1 MYSDVFDKDSKAPKQ
16 TVEYYK
22 KVQKTTTRTVYQDGK
37 NPEHKVQTETYIKR
51 GNNQRRNSKQN
62 ISSSNNRNTLSNSN
76 NYGSNYKTNS
86 TNSQK
91 YSINSQNYTYNSKN
105 EFKSKN
111 YISNTKNNT
120 YLSNRT
126 NNFSS
131 QNQRSNR
138 NQMDFKESRSYDTT
152 KNKDSY
158 KFTGTVRQNANYQ
171 NNASTNEFV
180 NRNGRNI
187 DKYERNQE
195 QKLYNKSQPKPIIK
209 TERIIIRIQNKRRRK
224 GDPVENFEYHETKDV
239 KRNDK
244 DSIVVHRR
252 WGDPY
257 YQLIDHRKKYSSYT
271 AGLRGYRYSSG
282 TEEDDYFSKTRNR
295 TIDTDRED
303 KYRYRNSIE
312 NNRPQKINASRI
324 TASSKNY
331 NNYKTQTQETQ
342 SSRGY
347 GNYGTQTQ
355 GTQSTRDYANYKT
368 LTQTSQGTQNSRNL
382 PSNKYNETHKRFEM
396 TQKVDERRRY
406 NPKGGYEG
414 RYTEGAKRNT
424 DYNSKRTEISSTTT
438 KQTYTNTRNTSY
450 NRNINDNVIT
460 NNNKRDSTPLNGRK
474 YQVTESK
481 REERKYNNI
490 PYQKKTKENVT
501 ERTYKRE
508 INSKYGQNADNKNNS
523 LNTEKYNRR
532 NTNDSINKRISE
544 KSYKREEFDS
554 NKYKRRSNASNQNNQ
569 EQTEEIYERRTEKYQ
584 QGRYP
589 SNKYGRGGENV
600 DNNTRGYDQNYG
612 KQSESI
618 EIREKRY
625 GQNVYGQGEENV
637 DNNTRGYDQNYG
649 KQSESIEIREKR
661 YGQDEYGQGEEN
673 IDNNTRGYDQNY
685 GKQSENIEIRE
696 KRYGQDEYGQGEE
709 NEGERFGP
717 NYGQQGENLYQQEQ
731 LHYAQQIND
740 QQQHQQQLMEEEG
753 RHYCP
758 VHGYHNI
765 YDEEDQKEIQKY
777 ERIEG
782 DTEGEYEQGGGMY
795 EQRQRY
801 ELMEQGQRDL
811 EQGGYGQDQALLQQ
825 EQGQGYGRQGPG
837 FIEDRRGI
845 GQEEGLMGQRSNERY
860 ELIQEQINNG
870 QRQNII
876 EDNMN
881 LQGQEREVNNY
892 RFYESKNVTTD
903 VENNNLLN
911 ERNIIRNEGNI
922 NSMKVDNFVGRGSG
936 IPQEGVIDLSRIYI
950 ATKVTP
956 VYSEIIDQQLQNMN
970 YNESHVCHIC
980 GTPFNDEQF
989 NNENEQGQGFV
1000 YNPSPYQEEGVDQQ
1014 QYDGY
1019 GEY

>member
-37 NPEHKVQTETYIKR
+37 NPEHKVQTETYIQR

-131 QNQRSNR
+131 QNQSSNR

-625 GQNVYGQGEENV
+625 GQ
-637 DNNTRGYDQNYG
+637 
-649 KQSESIEIREKR
+649 
-661 YGQDEYGQGEEN
+661 
-673 IDNNTRGYDQNY
+673 
-685 GKQSENIEIRE
+685 
-696 KRYGQDEYGQGEE
+696 DEYGQGEE

-717 NYGQQGENLYQQEQ
+717 NYGQQGEDLYQQEQ

-777 ERIEG
+777 ERREG

-837 FIEDRRGI
+837 VIEDRRGI

>member
-1 MYSDVFDKDSKAPKQ
+1 MSKRESYINGVRMYSDVFDKDSKAPKQ

-37 NPEHKVQTETYIKR
+37 NPEHKVQTETYIQR

-625 GQNVYGQGEENV
+625 GQ
-637 DNNTRGYDQNYG
+637 
-649 KQSESIEIREKR
+649 
-661 YGQDEYGQGEEN
+661 
-673 IDNNTRGYDQNY
+673 
-685 GKQSENIEIRE
+685 
-696 KRYGQDEYGQGEE
+696 DEYGQGEE

-717 NYGQQGENLYQQEQ
+717 NYGQQGEDLYQQEQ

-777 ERIEG
+777 ERREG

>member
-37 NPEHKVQTETYIKR
+37 NPEHKVQTETYIQR

-625 GQNVYGQGEENV
+625 GQ
-637 DNNTRGYDQNYG
+637 
-649 KQSESIEIREKR
+649 
-661 YGQDEYGQGEEN
+661 
-673 IDNNTRGYDQNY
+673 
-685 GKQSENIEIRE
+685 
-696 KRYGQDEYGQGEE
+696 DEYGQGEE

-717 NYGQQGENLYQQEQ
+717 NYGQQGEDLYQQEQ

-777 ERIEG
+777 ERREG

>member
-1 MYSDVFDKDSKAPKQ
+1 M
-16 TVEYYK
+16 
-22 KVQKTTTRTVYQDGK
+22 
-37 NPEHKVQTETYIKR
+37 
-51 GNNQRRNSKQN
+51 
-62 ISSSNNRNTLSNSN
+62 
-76 NYGSNYKTNS
+76 
-86 TNSQK
+86 
-91 YSINSQNYTYNSKN
+91 
-105 EFKSKN
+105 
-111 YISNTKNNT
+111 
-120 YLSNRT
+120 
-126 NNFSS
+126 
-131 QNQRSNR
+131 
-138 NQMDFKESRSYDTT
+138 
-152 KNKDSY
+152 
-158 KFTGTVRQNANYQ
+158 
-171 NNASTNEFV
+171 
-180 NRNGRNI
+180 
-187 DKYERNQE
+187 
-195 QKLYNKSQPKPIIK
+195 
-209 TERIIIRIQNKRRRK
+209 
-224 GDPVENFEYHETKDV
+224 
-239 KRNDK
+239 
-244 DSIVVHRR
+244 
-252 WGDPY
+252 
-257 YQLIDHRKKYSSYT
+257 
-271 AGLRGYRYSSG
+271 
-282 TEEDDYFSKTRNR
+282 
-295 TIDTDRED
+295 
-303 KYRYRNSIE
+303 
-312 NNRPQKINASRI
+312 
-324 TASSKNY
+324 
-331 NNYKTQTQETQ
+331 
-342 SSRGY
+342 
-347 GNYGTQTQ
+347 
-355 GTQSTRDYANYKT
+355 
-368 LTQTSQGTQNSRNL
+368 
-382 PSNKYNETHKRFEM
+382 
-396 TQKVDERRRY
+396 
-406 NPKGGYEG
+406 
-414 RYTEGAKRNT
+414 
-424 DYNSKRTEISSTTT
+424 
-438 KQTYTNTRNTSY
+438 
-450 NRNINDNVIT
+450 
-460 NNNKRDSTPLNGRK
+460 
-474 YQVTESK
+474 
-481 REERKYNNI
+481 
-490 PYQKKTKENVT
+490 T

-625 GQNVYGQGEENV
+625 GQ
-637 DNNTRGYDQNYG
+637 
-649 KQSESIEIREKR
+649 
-661 YGQDEYGQGEEN
+661 DEYGRGGEN
-673 IDNNTRGYDQNY
+673 VDNNTRGYDQNY

-696 KRYGQDEYGQGEE
+696 KKYGQDEYGQGEE

-717 NYGQQGENLYQQEQ
+717 NYGQQGEDLYQQEQ

-777 ERIEG
+777 ERREG

>member
-37 NPEHKVQTETYIKR
+37 NPEHKVQTETYIQR

-347 GNYGTQTQ
+347 GNYGIQTQ

-625 GQNVYGQGEENV
+625 GQ
-637 DNNTRGYDQNYG
+637 
-649 KQSESIEIREKR
+649 
-661 YGQDEYGQGEEN
+661 
-673 IDNNTRGYDQNY
+673 
-685 GKQSENIEIRE
+685 
-696 KRYGQDEYGQGEE
+696 DEYGQGEE

-717 NYGQQGENLYQQEQ
+717 NYGQQGEDLYQQEQ

-777 ERIEG
+777 ERREG